1 MPNSSES
8 SKKNNKK
15 AEGCLPPYPY
25 IKNNTVATIGNY
37 HYTNLCT

>member
-1 MPNSSES
+1 MLHSSES

-15 AEGCLPPYPY
+15 AEGCLPPYPNM
-25 IKNNTVATIGNY
+25 KDNTVATIGNH